1 MLTGSM
7 NKKLS
12 LIRGTILAAAVLG
25 SISAQAQFV
34 YNSGDVLVCFRNAAV
49 PVYDLIVDAGSIT
62 TFTNL
67 SAGSKVTIG
76 YTPAALAKVG
86 TNNVAW
92 CACAAYYGFLNNP
105 STDNT
110 WMTRPRASLNTP
122 TGPWVG
128 GNSSSMSGIA
138 GDIDGTPSLGN
149 DATYI
154 GNTVIDTITNVVET
168 EAGHSTP
175 SQVTGD
181 CYSYWVGVLNQ
192 SQIANFNGDFQG
204 VVEQTTPANFST
216 SGQPVR
222 SDFYQLLSKANTP
235 ANTPGKYLG
244 YFEFSTNGVMTYIA
258 GPAAPTVT
266 AIARNGTTNTISF
279 TTVSG
284 WTYSLLATNNL
295 TAPRSTWPVISSS
308 SLSTGIPLSLKDV
321 STNGPRFY
329 IISVQ

>member
-1 MLTGSM
+1 MVL
-7 NKKLS
+7 
-12 LIRGTILAAAVLG
+12 AVLG
-25 SISAQAQFV
+25 SISAQAQFA
-34 YNSGDVLVCFRNAAV
+34 YNSGDVLVCFRNTAT
-49 PVYDLIVDAGSIT
+49 PTYDLIVDAGSVT
-62 TFTNL
+62 TFTNMA
-67 SAGSKVTIG
+67 AGSKTTIG
-76 YTPAALAKVG
+76 CPATTLAKVG

-92 CACAAYYGFLNNP
+92 CACAAYYDFFSSP

-122 TGPWVG
+122 TSPWNTF
-128 GNSSSMSGIA
+128 NSSTMSGVA
-138 GDIDGTPSLGN
+138 QDIDGSPSLGN

-154 GNTVIDTITNVVET
+154 ANTVINTATNVVET

-175 SQVTGD
+175 GQVTGD

-192 SQIANFNGDFQG
+192 STVANFNGDFQG

-244 YFEFSTNGVMTYIA
+244 YFEFSTNGVMTYTA
-258 GPAAPTVT
+258 GPATPAIT
-266 AIARNGTTNTISF
+266 AITRNGTTNSISF

-284 WTYSLLATNNL
+284 WTYSLLATNSL
-295 TAPRSTWPVISSS
+295 SVPQASWPAISSS
-308 SLSTGIPLSLKDV
+308 SLSTGTPLSLKDV
-321 STNGPRFY
+321 TTNGPRFY
-329 IISVQ
+329 IISVK